1 MVVVYL
7 IVNIK
12 LILLNETGMSVKYN
26 IFCVSCG
33 SVEIIFGV
41 KFNIYRKNILLG
53 LFWNKQQLHFLLQKV
68 PVLKFTFFKDL

>member
-41 KFNIYRKNILLG
+41 KFYIHRKNILLG
-53 LFWNKQQLHFLLQKV
+53 FCLE
-68 PVLKFTFFKDL
+68 